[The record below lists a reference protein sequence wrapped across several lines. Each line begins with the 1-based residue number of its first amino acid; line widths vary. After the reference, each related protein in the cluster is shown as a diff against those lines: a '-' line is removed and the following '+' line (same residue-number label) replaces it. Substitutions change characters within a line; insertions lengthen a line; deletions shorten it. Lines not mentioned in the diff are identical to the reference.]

1 MTMNDQSTILH
12 ADMDAF
18 FAAVAQRDRPELRGK
33 PIAIGG
39 RSPRSVVAAA
49 SYEARPYGVRSAM
62 PMVQALRLCPKLMI
76 VSHDWD
82 AIQSSSKKFFE
93 ILRRFTPTV
102 EPLSVD
108 EAFLDVASVRR
119 LHGTPE
125 KIAIAIRKQVRAEL
139 GLVVSIGVAPSK
151 YIAKIASDIDKPN
164 GLRIIDP
171 NEILGFLHPLP
182 VSRLW
187 GVGKK
192 GQEKLH
198 SIGLQTIGD
207 VYRFLS
213 PGNRA
218 NRALARKLLGNS
230 MTSHIEALANGRD
243 GRRVEPRESAK
254 SIGHEQTFDVDIG
267 EKSAL
272 RPTLLS
278 QSEKVGSRLRSQN
291 ILANV
296 VILKIKFAN
305 FKQVTRR
312 ITLASPTDDD
322 MQIARSIFSL
332 LEEVEI
338 KKGRDKAKLVRL
350 CGVAVSGLQD
360 ESAPRQLLLQSQ
372 DEPTKVSKALDTIRE
387 KFGADAISR
396 AGTKT

>member
-1 MTMNDQSTILH
+1 MNDQSTILH

-151 YIAKIASDIDKPN
+151 YIAKIASD
-164 GLRIIDP
+164 
-171 NEILGFLHPLP
+171 
-182 VSRLW
+182 
-187 GVGKK
+187 
-192 GQEKLH
+192 
-198 SIGLQTIGD
+198 
-207 VYRFLS
+207 
-213 PGNRA
+213 
-218 NRALARKLLGNS
+218 
-230 MTSHIEALANGRD
+230 
-243 GRRVEPRESAK
+243 
-254 SIGHEQTFDVDIG
+254 
-267 EKSAL
+267 
-272 RPTLLS
+272 
-278 QSEKVGSRLRSQN
+278 
-291 ILANV
+291 
-296 VILKIKFAN
+296 
-305 FKQVTRR
+305 
-312 ITLASPTDDD
+312 
-322 MQIARSIFSL
+322 
-332 LEEVEI
+332 
-338 KKGRDKAKLVRL
+338 
-350 CGVAVSGLQD
+350 
-360 ESAPRQLLLQSQ
+360 
-372 DEPTKVSKALDTIRE
+372 
-387 KFGADAISR
+387 
-396 AGTKT
+396 